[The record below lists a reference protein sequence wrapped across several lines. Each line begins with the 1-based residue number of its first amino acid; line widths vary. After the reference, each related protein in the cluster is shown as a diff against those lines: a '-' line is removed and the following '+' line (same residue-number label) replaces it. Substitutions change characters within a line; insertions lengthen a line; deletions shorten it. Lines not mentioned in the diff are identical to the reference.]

1 MAYPFEPQNNHLL
14 TFSHLLSE
22 FRQLARE
29 FPDQRTGQNTSYT
42 IEDAALGAFSVFFTQ
57 SPSFLSH
64 QTIMTEAKGKSNTQ
78 TLFAMQA
85 IPTDNHIRN
94 LLDIVPPQQIFPM
107 FNKVFTALNEQGYL
121 QGFRAVHDQLLIAL
135 DGTQYH
141 SSNNIHCKNCTV
153 TEHKNGQTTY
163 SHTVVTPVIVAP
175 DCNRVIPLE
184 PEFITPQDGHKK
196 QDCETAAA
204 KRWITEY
211 AERYKDLNVTLLGDD
226 LYSRQPLCEQII
238 AAGLSFIFVCKPQ
251 SHITLYDWLSGLD
264 KSQAVQTLEIERRK
278 GKRREKESYRF
289 INQLPL
295 RDGDDALM
303 VNWCEL
309 TTTDQDGKVIYK
321 NAFISNHHINT
332 NNVVELARAGRA
344 RWKVEN
350 ENNNTLKTQG
360 YHFTHNFGH
369 GQQYLSSLL
378 ASFNLLAFL
387 FHTVLDMVNAKYH
400 LIRARLPSRK
410 IFFQHIQALTCYLCF
425 DNFDALL
432 DFMLRGLEIEIPD
445 TS

>member
-1 MAYPFEPQNNHLL
+1 
-14 TFSHLLSE
+14 
-22 FRQLARE
+22 
-29 FPDQRTGQNTSYT
+29 
-42 IEDAALGAFSVFFTQ
+42 
-57 SPSFLSH
+57 
-64 QTIMTEAKGKSNTQ
+64 
-78 TLFAMQA
+78 
-85 IPTDNHIRN
+85 
-94 LLDIVPPQQIFPM
+94 
-107 FNKVFTALNEQGYL
+107 
-121 QGFRAVHDQLLIAL
+121 
-135 DGTQYH
+135 
-141 SSNNIHCKNCTV
+141 
-153 TEHKNGQTTY
+153 
-163 SHTVVTPVIVAP
+163 
-175 DCNRVIPLE
+175 
-184 PEFITPQDGHKK
+184 
-196 QDCETAAA
+196 
-204 KRWITEY
+204 
-211 AERYKDLNVTLLGDD
+211 
-226 LYSRQPLCEQII
+226 
-238 AAGLSFIFVCKPQ
+238 
-251 SHITLYDWLSGLD
+251 
-264 KSQAVQTLEIERRK
+264 
-278 GKRREKESYRF
+278 
-289 INQLPL
+289 
-295 RDGDDALM
+295 M

-321 NAFISNHHINT
+321 NAFVSNHHINT